1 MTRFAEDNERWTG
14 KADKAIDKYYPDR
27 PEHSIPPSLPLEAYT
42 GTYFHPGYLNFTLEL
57 AEPGKT
63 KRAGAALAAKRPDAT
78 WPTYNE
84 FVHVSGEYWMLYLY
98 TLDAP
103 AGVANKEYAPAQFRV
118 GPGGKADAL
127 GITFISVE
135 PSQDTVEGLIW
146 FERIE

>member
-1 MTRFAEDNERWTG
+1 M
-14 KADKAIDKYYPDR
+14 
-27 PEHSIPPSLPLEAYT
+27 
-42 GTYFHPGYLNFTLEL
+42 
-57 AEPGKT
+57 
-63 KRAGAALAAKRPDAT
+63 
-78 WPTYNE
+78 
-84 FVHVSGEYWMLYLY
+84 HVSGEYWMLYLY

-103 AGVANKEYAPAQFRV
+103 AGVANREYAPAQFRV